1 MIIDKVK
8 ALKKLIYDFVDNPE
22 EHSLEEMLIMHRK
35 RKEFDDI
42 NFLTGDAMKKFRN
55 ENQRIAGFIAKNET
69 TVGVER
75 LKIWK
80 PEKYNFNR
88 RNPMCENIQKYA

>member
-1 MIIDKVK
+1 M
-8 ALKKLIYDFVDNPE
+8 KKLLHEFEDNPE

-42 NFLTGDAMKKFRN
+42 NFLTGEAMKTFKT
-55 ENQRIAGFIAKNET
+55 ENQRIARFIVQNER
-69 TVGVER
+69 VIGNDKV
-75 LKIWK
+75 KIWK

-88 RNPMCENIQKYA
+88 RNPMCENI

>member
-1 MIIDKVK
+1 
-8 ALKKLIYDFVDNPE
+8 
-22 EHSLEEMLIMHRK
+22 MHRK

-42 NFLTGDAMKKFRN
+42 NFLTGDAMKKFRG
-55 ENQRIAGFIAKNET
+55 ENRRIAGFIAKNET
-69 TVGVER
+69 SVGGER
-75 LKIWK
+75 LKIWR